1 VASDG
6 DGHLLCRLPQGL
18 SECGFQFQSE
28 GAKAQ
33 PLERISRDEGCEL
46 LQQLGQN
53 FGQKRSLALSVRSE
67 EPAESANQAS
77 AVTASTQPLPSLD
90 LKSFKR
96 ARADVP
102 GVMPTVAAA
111 KRPVTTKPVLATIE
125 RRPVSQLSATV
136 DESEAA
142 SAHESRP
149 MQEDGTQA
157 TLTER
162 IPMPATSL
170 KLDLNKSFK
179 RGPTQADLAVKPSG
193 PSSQQRK
200 APTMP
205 QWLLEPSERILAE
218 ARRLLSCAPQELR
231 ALGVPQLKIVLKEL
245 KVPAQWSL
253 RPSRSAVATHWQMTN
268 TGAHA
273 GESLREEGGASR
285 AALQDS

>member
-1 VASDG
+1 
-6 DGHLLCRLPQGL
+6 
-18 SECGFQFQSE
+18 
-28 GAKAQ
+28 
-33 PLERISRDEGCEL
+33 
-46 LQQLGQN
+46 
-53 FGQKRSLALSVRSE
+53 
-67 EPAESANQAS
+67 
-77 AVTASTQPLPSLD
+77 
-90 LKSFKR
+90 
-96 ARADVP
+96 
-102 GVMPTVAAA
+102 MPTVAAA

-125 RRPVSQLSATV
+125 RRPVSQLTATV

-253 RPSRSAVATHWQMTN
+253 RP
-268 TGAHA
+268 
-273 GESLREEGGASR
+273 
-285 AALQDS
+285 AALRLLPTGK